1 MDLIRVVGAELVTT
15 VGVIILTALL
25 MLVLSWRIRAG
36 RQVHLRPLKP
46 FAALEGRLGQATE
59 DASQMHISLGRASLT
74 SQASPTSIAA
84 IAVLDRLAQDGVANG
99 APPAVTV
106 GEGSL
111 LLVAQERLNSARQN
125 APRGSRLPAGQA
137 LFVAHETTPFTYAAG
152 VASLMLQERV
162 ASAVMVGRFGPEIA
176 VISDAATRKGIDQVI
191 GTDNPTA
198 MALSSAASD
207 NTVLG
212 EELFAAGAYLEGKPD
227 QLAALLTQDILRY
240 VAAAVLLGAAI
251 FRLVAG

>member
-1 MDLIRVVGAELVTT
+1 MV
-15 VGVIILTALL
+15 LTALL

-36 RQVHLRPLKP
+36 RQIHLRPLKP
-46 FAALEGRLGQATE
+46 FSALEGRLGQATE
-59 DASQMHISLGRASLT
+59 DASQMHISMGRASLT
-74 SQASPTSIAA
+74 SKASATSVAA
-84 IAVLDRLAQDGVANG
+84 IAVLDRLAKDGTANG
-99 APPAVTV
+99 TPPVVTV
-106 GEGSL
+106 GEGTL
-111 LLVAQERLNSARQN
+111 LLVSQERLRRAHQDVTR
-125 APRGSRLPAGQA
+125 ATRLPSGQA
-137 LFVAHETTPFTYAAG
+137 HFIAHETMPFTYAGG
-152 VASLMLQERV
+152 VASLMQQERV

-198 MALSSAASD
+198 MALSSVASD

-240 VAAAVLLGAAI
+240 AVAAVILGAAI
-251 FRLVAG
+251 FRLIAG